1 VTVDARINVVRSLHE
16 TLRSAESPE
25 ERMTALFAEVRL
37 RVRSLV
43 DPVEIAASLESNGIS
58 DDVAKEHLGA
68 RDTFDLA
75 DRFAARVRLEGPVIA
90 DVVSA
95 RPAPERNERWQA
107 VVDYLRGPLALIPIV
122 LLLLIIA
129 GYGEIAKWSTAT
141 TLAFSLGMTGSML
154 VTNCF
159 VQAMSR
165 RGAIYVSREDPRSA
179 GAFIAG
185 VLRVA
190 LICIALIAI
199 VTVAAA
205 ATLGL
210 FTLGDALVLGA
221 AFTALSVVWLLAG
234 ALALVRAPGVLAVSL
249 VAAMAVGFA
258 VDRAAA
264 TFYRDHVLAASVAG
278 YATAVATMLIAARRR
293 YGREAPGEPAPALP
307 SLAYLIDEALPYFTY
322 GAQYMALV
330 LLPHVLAWVAVLRT
344 EADRMTAATSF
355 EVALTISLVPIVVT
369 GGLAERSARLFWLT
383 ARAALR
389 QTSIV
394 RPQSFADALVRFYA
408 TQMLRYLVVLI
419 AISCLAF
426 VLVSTTVAA
435 DAVRSIVPSTNA
447 SIVQVLIATSLIAYV
462 LLGWG
467 LFNCIFIVGIGRAD
481 HATRAL
487 KLGIVGTLI
496 GGAPLAFGWHFGF
509 SVLAFSTGALV
520 FALSSFS
527 ATQKLLA
534 TADYHYYAST

>member
-1 VTVDARINVVRSLHE
+1 
-16 TLRSAESPE
+16 
-25 ERMTALFAEVRL
+25 MTALFAEVRL

-122 LLLLIIA
+122 LLLL
-129 GYGEIAKWSTAT
+129 
-141 TLAFSLGMTGSML
+141 ML

-199 VTVAAA
+199 VTVAAV

-234 ALALVRAPGVLAVSL
+234 ALALVRAPAVLAVSL

-278 YATAVATMLIAARRR
+278 YATAVATMLVAARRR

-419 AISCLAF
+419 AISSLAF

-435 DAVRSIVPSTNA
+435 EAVRSIVPSTNA
-447 SIVQVLIATSLIAYV
+447 SIVQVLIGTSLIAYV